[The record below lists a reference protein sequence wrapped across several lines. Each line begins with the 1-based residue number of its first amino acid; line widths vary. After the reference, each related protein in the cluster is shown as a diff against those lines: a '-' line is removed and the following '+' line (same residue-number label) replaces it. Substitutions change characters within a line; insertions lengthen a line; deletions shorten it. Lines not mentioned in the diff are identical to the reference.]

1 MNAIDVYNLVKTM
14 LEDDYDLREIPN
26 LMLIDEVKESHTKD
40 GFILQPTGTTETEYA
55 NRGLLSSYV
64 WQLEIVF
71 KNVTATE
78 RVQKFDIFNS
88 IKQSLQQLTGF
99 TGFEGETTF
108 GRLANFTFMSL
119 GTINFQFGIE
129 GSC

>member
-1 MNAIDVYNLVKTM
+1 MDID
-14 LEDDYDLREIPN
+14 D
-26 LMLIDEVKESHTKD
+26 VKESHTRD

-55 NRGLLSSYV
+55 NRGLMSVYA

-78 RVQKFDIFNS
+78 RVQKFDVFNS
-88 IKQSLQQLTGF
+88 IKQGLQQLTGF
-99 TGFEGETTF
+99 TGFEGETKF

-119 GTINFQFGIE
+119 GIINFQFGIE